1 MKNCDIQKK
10 ENKKNKIGINE
21 IYTFFLVVSPI
32 LFIYGVGISSI
43 TLSDGILIVL
53 NLLLFYKSLLYG
65 KVSVFL
71 NLLPFLFYI
80 IILTF
85 SYAVNFDA
93 LMRTVRYV
101 FYLINVIFFA
111 KAYFNSD
118 FGIKVYRVVSLISTG
133 YLFFQVLAY
142 KLLGIYVPGVILRAN
157 LVSKDLYE
165 YGTTFQLSQFKR
177 FMSFFEEPSHFA
189 IYILGYIT
197 ILLFS
202 KMKHEGVT
210 KKNIVEFCFLSI
222 GITLS
227 TSILGVVVLGAMV
240 TIWFATYLF
249 TYKKSVTKFL
259 FFICLFVVAAILVSK
274 TSAFK
279 YISNLSIVTKQGG
292 GRFMGYSIIKDLN
305 ADMFAELF
313 GRGMVGLGNGTFLA
327 SYPLLI
333 YYFGYFGLILFIL
346 AFVPYFIKGRL
357 NISNALL
364 ICLFGISLGSEIL
377 LGRFI
382 LVFLPF
388 IIKGE
393 SGNISKNKKNLKNC
407 LCNELKIQT
416 CDGKI
421 WE

>member
-10 ENKKNKIGINE
+10 ENEKNKIGINE

-43 TLSDGILIVL
+43 TLSDAILIFL
-53 NLLLFYKSLLYG
+53 NLLLFYKGLIYG
-65 KVSVFL
+65 KVSVFV

-85 SYAVNFDA
+85 SYAVNLDVF
-93 LMRTVRYV
+93 MRTVRYV

-111 KAYFNSD
+111 KAYFNCN

-133 YLFFQVLAY
+133 FLFFQVVSY
-142 KLLGIYVPGVILRAN
+142 KLLGIYIPGVILRAN
-157 LVSKDLYE
+157 LISKDLYV
-165 YGTTFQLSQFKR
+165 YGTTFKLSQYKR

-210 KKNIVEFCFLSI
+210 KKNIIEFCFLSI
-222 GITLS
+222 GIALS

-240 TIWFATYLF
+240 SIWFATYLF
-249 TYKKSVTKFL
+249 SYKKSATKFI
-259 FFICLFVVAAILVSK
+259 FFICLFVIALALVSQ

-292 GRFMGYSIIKDLN
+292 GRFKGYSLIKEWNGNTLI
-305 ADMFAELF
+305 ELF
-313 GRGMVGLGNGTFLA
+313 GRGMVGLENGMFLA

-333 YYFGYFGLILFIL
+333 YYFGYFGLTLFIL
-346 AFVPYFIKGRL
+346 AFVPYFVKGKL

-393 SGNISKNKKNLKNC
+393 SSNRVINKKILNNC
-407 LCNELKIQT
+407 YAES
-416 CDGKI
+416 
-421 WE
+421 